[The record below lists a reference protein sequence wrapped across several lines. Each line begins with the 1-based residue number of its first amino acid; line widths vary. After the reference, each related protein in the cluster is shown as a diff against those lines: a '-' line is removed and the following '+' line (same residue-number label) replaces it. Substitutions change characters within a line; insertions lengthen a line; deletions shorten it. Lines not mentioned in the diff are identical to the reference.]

1 MTKQNNNEVLNMI
14 AISEEINSLNLKVQ
28 QLMRDLNGAGG
39 VLGSIKELSDRL
51 KDKVED
57 FSGNINRYEP
67 PVFESDDGAEPSYKT
82 EGVKRERVI
91 PTPSDKQYVVEEIVT
106 PIVEAVE
113 VEVEEMVVE
122 DIPEEKPK
130 KVVKNPKK
138 KVVKEKARK
147 RDVSK
152 DRVRKR
158 SLFGNKGIDKFSEK
172 EGK

>member
-1 MTKQNNNEVLNMI
+1 MTKQDNNEVLNMI

-57 FSGNINRYEP
+57 FNGSINNYQP
-67 PVFESDDGAEPSYKT
+67 PIFESEDGVQASYIT
-82 EGVKRERVI
+82 EGIKRERI
-91 PTPSDKQYVVEEIVT
+91 TPTPSDKQYVVEEMVT
-106 PIVEAVE
+106 PIVEV
-113 VEVEEMVVE
+113 VEEKVVE

-130 KVVKNPKK
+130 KVAKQPKK

-147 RDVSK
+147 RNVSK
-152 DRVRKR
+152 DRVKKR
-158 SLFGNKGIDKFSEK
+158 SLFGGGSKGIDKFSNK
-172 EGK
+172 GGK

>member
-1 MTKQNNNEVLNMI
+1 MTKQDNNEVLNMI

-51 KDKVED
+51 KDKVDD
-57 FSGNINRYEP
+57 FNGNINRYEP
-67 PVFESDDGAEPSYKT
+67 PVFESEDGVQPSYKT

-113 VEVEEMVVE
+113 EKVVE

-130 KVVKNPKK
+130 KVAKQPKK

-147 RDVSK
+147 RDISK

-158 SLFGNKGIDKFSEK
+158 SLFTGGSKGIDKFSEK